1 MPESF
6 TTHWPYLFL
15 AIALLWFPRQWLR
28 TGKSILKKR
37 HKPDG
42 ALERLAGMGARDPED
57 RSVQPAREFA
67 NFRNYVDL
75 FRGLAG
81 GHCLTHYAFTV
92 SGEAA
97 IQQSFWLNAV
107 IILIAVL
114 IQTVRFRGRMSF
126 YAAIFF
132 LVGLNVGSSGH
143 YFALFAFA
151 IVLAINP
158 IIANPR
164 IFLTVYGLLQLPFGF
179 AFDAD
184 LPLLALNSILVLL
197 IPLLSLLSKRPV
209 VIFSRKPKKAA
220 AG

>member
-1 MPESF
+1 MVAHRQVDPEKAPQARRGLIRVSA
-6 TTHWPYLFL
+6 P
-15 AIALLWFPRQWLR
+15 
-28 TGKSILKKR
+28 TG
-37 HKPDG
+37 G
-42 ALERLAGMGARDPED
+42 LERLAGMGARDPDD
-57 RSVQPAREFA
+57 RSVQPKKEFS

-75 FRGLAG
+75 LRALAG
-81 GHCLTHYAFTV
+81 GYGLTHYAFTV
-92 SGEAA
+92 TGATSIQA
-97 IQQSFWLNAV
+97 IFWLGAV
-107 IILIAVL
+107 IMLIAVL

-132 LVGLNVGSSGH
+132 FVGLNVGSSGH

-179 AFDAD
+179 AFNAD
-184 LPLLALNSILVLL
+184 LPVLALSSFLVLL
-197 IPLLSLLSKRPV
+197 IPLLSLLTKRPV

-220 AG
+220 DG